1 MEELESKR
9 AKREPVQ
16 NCPMDKKRTG
26 TKLPNKKIVLED
38 GEEYI
43 GYSFGA
49 NIESICE
56 IVFNTSMVGYQE
68 IVSDPSYTY
77 QMVVMTYP
85 LIGNY
90 GITDEDYETKQP
102 TIGGIIVREYN
113 DRPSNF
119 RYTKTLSEYLEENNI
134 PGIYGIDTRKLTRSI
149 RDKGS
154 RKVIIT
160 DINTDKKEA
169 LKKLKEYNIPRE
181 AVSKVSC
188 KKRWYSRTTNPKY
201 NVVAVDCGI
210 KLNIIRSLN
219 KRGCNVTVVPYCI
232 TAQEIEAL
240 KPDGIFLSN
249 GPGNPENVQEVI
261 TLVKKLKGQYPI
273 FGICLGHQIIS
284 LAYGAKT
291 YKLKFGHRGG
301 NHPVLNLKTN
311 KIEITSQNHSYAVD
325 EKSLEKTDLIPTH
338 KNILDNT
345 IEGVE
350 CKKDKIFSV
359 QYHPESAPGP
369 QDSGY
374 LFDKFIN
381 LMEGK

>member
-1 MEELESKR
+1 MKEF
-9 AKREPVQ
+9 
-16 NCPMDKKRTG
+16 
-26 TKLPNKKIVLED
+26 NKKIVLED
-38 GEEYI
+38 GEEYL
-43 GYSFGA
+43 GYGFGA
-49 NIESICE
+49 NVESICE

-90 GITDEDYETKQP
+90 GITDDDYETAKP
-102 TIGGIIVREYN
+102 SIGGLVVREYN
-113 DRPSNF
+113 DHPSNF

-134 PGIYGIDTRKLTRSI
+134 PGIYGIDTRKITRSI

-160 DINTDKKEA
+160 DISTTKEEA
-169 LKKLKEYNIPRE
+169 MEKMKNYQIPKD

-188 KKRWYSRTTNPKY
+188 KKKWYARTANAKY

-210 KLNIIRSLN
+210 KLNIVRSLN
-219 KRGCNVTVVPYCI
+219 KRKCNVTVVPYNT
-232 TAQEIEAL
+232 TAEEVISL
-240 KPDGIFLSN
+240 KPDGVFLSN
-249 GPGNPENVQEVI
+249 GPGDPEDVKEVI
-261 TLVKKLKGQYPI
+261 KLVKELKGKYPI
-273 FGICLGHQIIS
+273 FGICLGHQMIS

-291 YKLKFGHRGG
+291 HKLKFGHRGG
-301 NHPVLNLKTN
+301 NHPVLNLKTD

-325 EKSLEKTDLIPTH
+325 KESLKSTKLEPTH

-350 CKKDKIFSV
+350 CKKDRIFSV

-381 LMEGK
+381 IMKGEE

>member
-1 MEELESKR
+1 MKEF
-9 AKREPVQ
+9 
-16 NCPMDKKRTG
+16 
-26 TKLPNKKIVLED
+26 NKKIVLED
-38 GEEYI
+38 GEEYL
-43 GYSFGA
+43 GYGFGA
-49 NIESICE
+49 NVESICE

-90 GITDEDYETKQP
+90 GITDDDYETGKP
-102 TIGGIIVREYN
+102 SIGGLVVREYN
-113 DRPSNF
+113 DHPSNF

-134 PGIYGIDTRKLTRSI
+134 PGIYGVDTRKITRSI

-160 DINTDKKEA
+160 DISTTKEEAIEKMKK
-169 LKKLKEYNIPRE
+169 YQIPKD

-188 KKRWYSRTTNPKY
+188 KKKWYARTANAKY

-210 KLNIIRSLN
+210 KLNIVRNLN
-219 KRGCNVTVVPYCI
+219 KRKCNVTVVPYNT
-232 TAQEIEAL
+232 TAEEVISL
-240 KPDGIFLSN
+240 KPDGVFLSN
-249 GPGNPENVQEVI
+249 GPGDPEDVKEVI
-261 TLVKKLKGQYPI
+261 SLVKELKGKYPI
-273 FGICLGHQIIS
+273 FGICLGHQMIS

-301 NHPVLNLKTN
+301 NHPVLNLKTD

-325 EKSLEKTDLIPTH
+325 EESLKSTKLEPTH

-350 CKKDKIFSV
+350 CKKDRIFSV

-381 LMEGK
+381 IMKGEE

>member
-1 MEELESKR
+1 MKEL
-9 AKREPVQ
+9 
-16 NCPMDKKRTG
+16 
-26 TKLPNKKIVLED
+26 NKKIVLED
-38 GEEYI
+38 GEEYY
-43 GYSFGA
+43 GYGFGA
-49 NIESICE
+49 EKEAICE

-90 GITDEDYETKQP
+90 GITDDDYETKQP
-102 TIGGIIVREYN
+102 TIGGLIVREYN
-113 DRPSNF
+113 DIPSNF

-134 PGIYGIDTRKLTRSI
+134 PGISGVDTRKITRSI
-149 RDKGS
+149 REKGS

-160 DINTDKKEA
+160 DINTSKQDA
-169 LKKLKEYNIPRE
+169 LKKLKQYEIPKD

-188 KKRWYSRTTNPKY
+188 KKKWYSRTANPNY
-201 NVVAVDCGI
+201 NIVAIDCGI
-210 KLNIIRSLN
+210 KLNIVRTLN
-219 KRGCNVTVVPYCI
+219 KKGCNVTIVPYNT
-232 TAQEIEAL
+232 TAKEIIDL

-249 GPGNPENVQEVI
+249 GPGNPEDVQEVI
-261 TLVKKLKGQYPI
+261 ELVKELKGKYPI
-273 FGICLGHQIIS
+273 FGICLGHQMIS

-301 NHPVLNLKTN
+301 NHPVLNLETD

-325 EKSLEKTDLIPTH
+325 EESLKNTELKVTH

-350 CKKDKIFSV
+350 CKKDKVFSV

-381 LMEGK
+381 LLSK